1 MADCLKSGVFV
12 RNVEAGRGF
21 ELIKE
26 KLTNAPIIAFPIFD
40 KVFELE
46 CDACGIGIGVVLSQE
61 KKTIVFLS
69 EKLNETRQKWFT
81 YEHKLYAVYRSLKLW
96 RATL

>member
-1 MADCLKSGVFV
+1 MLKLEGV
-12 RNVEAGRGF
+12 F

-46 CDACGIGIGVVLSQE
+46 CDACGIGIGAVLSQE
-61 KKTIVFLS
+61 QKKLLPSSVKS
-69 EKLNETRQKWFT
+69 
-81 YEHKLYAVYRSLKLW
+81 
-96 RATL
+96 